1 MCGRYFIDDEMW
13 REIRKIC
20 KQIDAAKLKVTVG
33 DVRPTDMAMVLTGM
47 KNVHLEAMRW
57 GFTSKYQDWLLIN
70 ARAESILSKPAFR
83 NSVRNCRCVIP
94 AAGFYE
100 WNKEKEKISF
110 TMPQSDILYM
120 AGVWQP
126 TEKES
131 QFTIITTVPNS
142 SVSSVHDR
150 MPLVLTPEEIQP
162 WIQDWS
168 TAERLLT
175 KTPPLLEQRQE
186 FEQCP
191 GTFENVTVL
200 KEVRPGQCIALA
212 RTNSIMGRRSSSFM
226 PGISSISGD
235 GIASSTACSVKPLCS
250 NPIKICVKVWCCF
263 TTS

>member
-20 KQIDAAKLKVTVG
+20 KQIDDAKLKVTVG

-94 AAGFYE
+94 TAGFYE

-186 FEQCP
+186 FEQ
-191 GTFENVTVL
+191 L
-200 KEVRPGQCIALA
+200 
-212 RTNSIMGRRSSSFM
+212 SIFDMQ
-226 PGISSISGD
+226 
-235 GIASSTACSVKPLCS
+235 
-250 NPIKICVKVWCCF
+250 
-263 TTS
+263 

>member
-1 MCGRYFIDDEMW
+1 MRIN
-13 REIRKIC
+13 
-20 KQIDAAKLKVTVG
+20 
-33 DVRPTDMAMVLTGM
+33 VL
-47 KNVHLEAMRW
+47 
-57 GFTSKYQDWLLIN
+57 
-70 ARAESILSKPAFR
+70 ILSA
-83 NSVRNCRCVIP
+83 VIFSAYVFP
-94 AAGFYE
+94 VLAQNNEWENPMKYE

-186 FEQCP
+186 FEQ
-191 GTFENVTVL
+191 L
-200 KEVRPGQCIALA
+200 
-212 RTNSIMGRRSSSFM
+212 SIFDMQ
-226 PGISSISGD
+226 
-235 GIASSTACSVKPLCS
+235 
-250 NPIKICVKVWCCF
+250 
-263 TTS
+263 

>member
-1 MCGRYFIDDEMW
+1 MC
-13 REIRKIC
+13 IR
-20 KQIDAAKLKVTVG
+20 D
-33 DVRPTDMAMVLTGM
+33 R
-47 KNVHLEAMRW
+47 RW

-186 FEQCP
+186 FEQ
-191 GTFENVTVL
+191 L
-200 KEVRPGQCIALA
+200 
-212 RTNSIMGRRSSSFM
+212 SIFDMQ
-226 PGISSISGD
+226 
-235 GIASSTACSVKPLCS
+235 
-250 NPIKICVKVWCCF
+250 
-263 TTS
+263 

>member
-20 KQIDAAKLKVTVG
+20 KQIDDAKLKVTVG

-70 ARAESILSKPAFR
+70 ARAESI
-83 NSVRNCRCVIP
+83 
-94 AAGFYE
+94 
-100 WNKEKEKISF
+100 KEKEKISF

-186 FEQCP
+186 FEQ
-191 GTFENVTVL
+191 L
-200 KEVRPGQCIALA
+200 
-212 RTNSIMGRRSSSFM
+212 SIFDMQ
-226 PGISSISGD
+226 
-235 GIASSTACSVKPLCS
+235 
-250 NPIKICVKVWCCF
+250 
-263 TTS
+263 